1 MTKFLQKTFSVAM
14 NLTEQG
20 RANFEKIFGNAEPS
34 LEERRREENKA
45 LAARKCLCELDFREG
60 SPPGPDHE
68 PTCPRLRKE

>member
-1 MTKFLQKTFSVAM
+1 MTKFMKKTFSVAM

-20 RANFEKIFGNAEPS
+20 RANFEKIFSNAEPS
-34 LEERRREENKA
+34 EWEKLKEQ
-45 LAARKCLCELDFREG
+45 RKCLCELDFREG